1 MSRRLAIVLLLIMSA
16 GAMAQESVK
25 VYSAGSL
32 REAMGAVGRAFQA
45 AGGAR
50 VELTFG
56 ASGLLRDRLAGGE
69 VADVFASANT
79 AHPQALVAAGRA
91 IDARPFAKNRL
102 CALAQANVALTP
114 ESLLK
119 VLLDP
124 AVRLATSTPKADPA
138 GDYAWMLFER
148 AERIEAGAQ
157 ARLAAK
163 ANQLVGGPNSPATPA
178 GRTAYGHLMEQGA
191 ADVFLTYCTNAVLA
205 RKEVP
210 ALQSID
216 VPPALAVEATYGVA
230 LLKQEGTRFR
240 DFLLSPAG
248 QAILVEQG
256 FAIARW

>member
-1 MSRRLAIVLLLIMSA
+1 MSRRFVVALLLLMSSGA
-16 GAMAQESVK
+16 GAQESVK

-32 REAMGAVGRAFQA
+32 REAMGAIARAFQA
-45 AGGAR
+45 AGGPR

-69 VADVFASANT
+69 AADVFASANT
-79 AHPQALVAAGRA
+79 EHPQALVAGGKA
-91 IDARPFAKNRL
+91 IDAQPFAKNRL
-102 CALAQANVALTP
+102 CALTQARVAATP
-114 ESLLK
+114 DSLLK

-138 GDYAWMLFER
+138 GDYAWMLFDR
-148 AERIEAGAQ
+148 AERVEAGAY
-157 ARLAAK
+157 ARLAGK
-163 ANQLVGGPNSPATPA
+163 ASQLVGGPNSPATPA
-178 GRTAYGHLMEQGA
+178 GRTAYGYLMEQGA

-210 ALQSID
+210 TLRSVE

-230 LLKQEGTRFR
+230 LLKPGGARFR

-256 FAIARW
+256 FAAPR